1 MTGSRIRGMLL
12 GATAALA
19 ALLLLAWSQSW
30 YELQLVEN
38 SGADVSVLMV
48 GGDVAASGLV
58 PLALT
63 TLALVAALA
72 IAGPVFR
79 RILGVLQ
86 ALVGASIVAVVL
98 VTTAD
103 PIASSATAIT
113 DATGISGRDSV
124 AELVA
129 SVAGSAWPV
138 VAVVLGVL
146 VIATGLLV
154 VLTAGRWPVSGR
166 KYTRTRLVA
175 ADDSSQ
181 DAVAE
186 WDALSDGDDP
196 TAADR

>member
-48 GGDVAASGLV
+48 GGDVAASGLA